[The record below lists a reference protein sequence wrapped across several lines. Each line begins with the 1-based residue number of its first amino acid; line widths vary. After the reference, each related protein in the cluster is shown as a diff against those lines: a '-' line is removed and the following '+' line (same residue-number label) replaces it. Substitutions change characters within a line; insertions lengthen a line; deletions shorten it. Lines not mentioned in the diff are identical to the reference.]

1 MVIDQRPGRAEN
13 QFLDVLFFQEIV
25 RETQFDR
32 TGRGE
37 LPSMIFA
44 QLPIKTA
51 EVFLK
56 HGMHCIGCAA
66 ARFET
71 LAEGAMAHGI
81 ELDPFLDDLNKVV
94 EKKKSKKK

>member
-1 MVIDQRPGRAEN
+1 VIEEMAKDKINGEMSI
-13 QFLDVLFFQEIV
+13 VEIV
-25 RETQFDR
+25 QKYPE
-32 TGRGE
+32 
-37 LPSMIFA
+37 
-44 QLPIKTA
+44 TA

-81 ELDPFLDDLNKVV
+81 DMDVFLKDLNKVAN
-94 EKKKSKKK
+94 KKKQ